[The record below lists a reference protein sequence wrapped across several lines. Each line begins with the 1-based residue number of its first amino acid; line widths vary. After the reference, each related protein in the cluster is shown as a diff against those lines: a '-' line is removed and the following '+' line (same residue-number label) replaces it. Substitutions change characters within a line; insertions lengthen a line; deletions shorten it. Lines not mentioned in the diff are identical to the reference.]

1 MKLEQRSGEVVA
13 EILAAADRLKADM
26 IVMPTEGA
34 KGIVE
39 MLRGS
44 TTQQVLR
51 RAPCPVLA
59 VPA

>member
-1 MKLEQRSGEVVA
+1 MKIEHQSGDVVT
-13 EILAAADRLKADM
+13 EIIAAANRLNADM
-26 IVMPTEGA
+26 IVMPTAGA
-34 KGIVE
+34 KGFFE
-39 MLRGS
+39 MFRGS